1 MSSHECRQNCQCKK
15 QVIPVIFVP
24 DIMGTRLYNTHE
36 KLVVW
41 DPMAGMGSYHT
52 PLGTAVADLS
62 GVISQQTAAIN
73 DSVAVKRVIALQKTI
88 KALQGT
94 LTGLYKTSTRLLKL
108 LGQDDVAKRLDAAAE
123 DANTDTHNA
132 VAKVREELARVKKQ
146 IAELEAKIDGAF
158 ETMGKLEGVLQ
169 IGRNIWGMI
178 SVLEWMFRDAAER
191 RKLLVGKKTGRDDTL
206 LTLPQDAETGRFDR
220 GYFTGKTSVR
230 PLEAEE
236 RFKRGWGEVC
246 WEQYGEFLMELQ
258 RQLDAHFNLRGTSQE
273 GSTGKGAI
281 PKPSLVTGKQLKEL
295 LAAIETLFDIRGGE
309 KKADGKTPEG
319 TAPAAAAAAPAAAAP
334 DAKKPEDKK
343 PEDKKPEAE
352 KKEPPLPWGEAK
364 NYALQMGGFA
374 FPLHVVGYNWMQ
386 GCADG
391 AQRLKRRIRQIAAS
405 YKPAG
410 TEGITQSW
418 ITREP
423 VSQVIVITHGTGGL
437 VMKALLAGVPPETD
451 GKSAPAEGG
460 EASKKAPPSSNSFA
474 QADTTKR
481 GEAAQLDEASQA
493 PKVVI
498 EEESNP
504 FTGGL
509 ALLKAIHVGLPENG
523 TPETYAWFRAGMQT
537 PVKADSKSDMAVA
550 YVTNQVLGANAMEIT
565 AVLSYSQ
572 CALEILPNN
581 AYPKN
586 WLCWQ
591 PASIEGGKPT
601 ELVPLKLRD
610 DIYSEYKSPGTWY
623 RLINKDFT
631 GATITNR
638 EKDFKIIQRYILS
651 CPSFY
656 SALAQCS
663 FPSPSKFITGK
674 NSKPSTR
681 DKIAWQAQ
689 YYATPLPPAESW
701 TLYGKNIPTDNP
713 LIKGI
718 NSLFKTN
725 LLSSL
730 ADSGEGTIY
739 LTSPQMSTD
748 ILPVEFVL
756 QKGTG
761 EGDGQVTPDAVKEA
775 EVVACSEYHSDIL
788 QDEAIRRAVNT
799 AIQQATWEYKAE
811 QGK

>member
-24 DIMGTRLYNTHE
+24 DIMGTRLYNTQE
-36 KLVVW
+36 GTVVW

-62 GVISQQTAAIN
+62 GAISQQTAAIN

-94 LTGLYKTSTRLLKL
+94 LTGLYKTSTRLLKI

-169 IGRNIWGMI
+169 AGRNIWGMI
-178 SVLEWMFRDAAER
+178 SVLEWMFRDATER

-206 LTLPQDAETGRFDR
+206 LTLPQDAETGSFDR
-220 GYFTGKTSVR
+220 GYFIGKTAVH
-230 PLEAEE
+230 PLQAEE

-258 RQLDAHFNLRGTSQE
+258 RQLDAHFNLRGTSQA

-281 PKPSLVTGKQLKEL
+281 PKPSLVTGKQLKDL
-295 LAAIETLFDIRGGE
+295 LAAIESLFDIRGGGE
-309 KKADGKTPEG
+309 KKADSKAPEG
-319 TAPAAAAAAPAAAAP
+319 KAPAAAAP
-334 DAKKPEDKK
+334 EAKKPEDKK
-343 PEDKKPEAE
+343 PEAKKPEAE
-352 KKEPPLPWGEAK
+352 KKVPPPWGEAK
-364 NYALQMGGFA
+364 DYALQMGGFA

-410 TEGITQSW
+410 TEGVAQSW

-423 VSQVIVITHGTGGL
+423 VSQIIVITHGTGGL
-437 VMKALLAGVPPETD
+437 VMKALLAGAPPETD
-451 GKSAPAEGG
+451 GKSADKGDGG
-460 EASKKAPPSSNSFA
+460 QQTRSDNSVMCGIDTEEYSDAGEMEAEASP
-474 QADTTKR
+474 
-481 GEAAQLDEASQA
+481 L
-493 PKVVI
+493 VVQ
-498 EEESNP
+498 EEPNP

-509 ALLKAIHVGLPENG
+509 ELLKVIHVGLPENG

-572 CALEILPNN
+572 CALETLPNN
-581 AYPKN
+581 AYPKK

-591 PASIEGGKPT
+591 PASIEGGKLT
-601 ELVPLKLRD
+601 ELLPLKLRN

-631 GATITNR
+631 GATIKNR
-638 EKDFKIIQRYILS
+638 EKDFKIIQRYILG

-689 YYATPLPPAESW
+689 HYATPLPPAESW
-701 TLYGKNIPTDNP
+701 TLYGKSISTDNP
-713 LIKGI
+713 LVKGI

-739 LTSPQMSTD
+739 LTSPQMSAD

-761 EGDGQVTPDAVKEA
+761 EGDGQVTPDAVKGA

-788 QDEAIRRAVNT
+788 QDEAIRKAVNT

-811 QGK
+811 QSK

>member
-178 SVLEWMFRDAAER
+178 SVLEWMFHDAAER
-191 RKLLVGKKTGRDDTL
+191 RRLLVGEKTGRDDTL
-206 LTLPQDAETGRFDR
+206 LTLPQDAESGRFDR

-258 RQLDAHFNLRGTSQE
+258 RQLDAHFNLRGTSQA

-281 PKPSLVTGKQLKEL
+281 PKPSLVTGKQLKDL

-319 TAPAAAAAAPAAAAP
+319 TAPAAAAAAPAP

-410 TEGITQSW
+410 TEGVTQSW

-423 VSQVIVITHGTGGL
+423 VSQIIVITHGTGGL
-437 VMKALLAGVPPETD
+437 VMEALLAGAPPETD
-451 GKSAPAEGG
+451 GKNTDNGEQGQQGVNDDDYMSGKDGHKRTDAAKMQAE
-460 EASKKAPPSSNSFA
+460 STSF
-474 QADTTKR
+474 
-481 GEAAQLDEASQA
+481 
-493 PKVVI
+493 KV
-498 EEESNP
+498 EKEQDP
-504 FTGGL
+504 FTEGL

-523 TPETYAWFRAGMQT
+523 SPETYAWFRAGMQT

-572 CALEILPNN
+572 CALETLPNN
-581 AYPKN
+581 AYPQK

-591 PASIEGGKPT
+591 TKTPEGGKPPA
-601 ELVPLKLRD
+601 LVPLKLKE
-610 DIYSEYKSPGTWY
+610 DIYSEYIITDPWY
-623 RLINKDFT
+623 RLINKDYT
-631 GATITNR
+631 CAGSEYAET
-638 EKDFKIIQRYILS
+638 DFKMIQRYIQC

-656 SALAQCS
+656 SALAQGLI
-663 FPSPSKFITGK
+663 PTPSKFISGK

-689 YYATPLPPAESW
+689 HYATPLPPAESW

-713 LIKGI
+713 LVKGI

-739 LTSPQMSTD
+739 LTSPQMRAD

-799 AIQQATWEYKAE
+799 AIQQATWEYKAK

>member
-1 MSSHECRQNCQCKK
+1 MSTHECRQNCQCKK

-24 DIMGTRLYNTHE
+24 DLMGTRLYNTQE
-36 KLVVW
+36 GTVVW

-52 PLGTAVADLS
+52 PLGTAVADLR

-94 LTGLYKTSTRLLKL
+94 LTGLYKTSTRLLKI

-178 SVLEWMFRDAAER
+178 SVLEWMFRDATER

-206 LTLPQDAETGRFDR
+206 LTLPQDAETGSFDR
-220 GYFTGKTSVR
+220 SYFIGKTSVH
-230 PLEAEE
+230 PLQAEE

-246 WEQYGEFLMELQ
+246 WEQYGEFLMNLQ
-258 RQLDAHFNLRGTSQE
+258 CQLDAHFNLRGTSQA

-281 PKPSLVTGKQLKEL
+281 PKPSLVTGKQLKAL
-295 LAAIETLFDIRGGE
+295 LAAIESLFDIRGGGE
-309 KKADGKTPEG
+309 KKADGKMPEG
-319 TAPAAAAAAPAAAAP
+319 KAAAAADAALAAAAP
-334 DAKKPEDKK
+334 EAKK

-352 KKEPPLPWGEAK
+352 KKAPPLPWGEAK

-410 TEGITQSW
+410 TEGVTQSW

-460 EASKKAPPSSNSFA
+460 EASKKAPPSAPSSDTFG
-474 QADTTKR
+474 QADSSLDAD
-481 GEAAQLDEASQA
+481 AATLDEASQA
-493 PKVVI
+493 PQVVI
-498 EEESNP
+498 KEELNP
-504 FTGGL
+504 FTDGL
-509 ALLKAIHVGLPENG
+509 ELLKAIHIGLPENG

-572 CALEILPNN
+572 CALESLPNN

-591 PASIEGGKPT
+591 PKPPEGSKLPEFRPISI
-601 ELVPLKLRD
+601 D
-610 DIYSEYKSPGTWY
+610 DDVYKFYTDDKTWH
-623 RLINKDFT
+623 RLINKTAINEMD
-631 GATITNR
+631 
-638 EKDFKIIQRYILS
+638 YISESFNCVTSLIDKSSSFMRVLS
-651 CPSFY
+651 MASVCNKPD
-656 SALAQCS
+656 
-663 FPSPSKFITGK
+663 KFITGK
-674 NSKPSTR
+674 KSKPSTR
-681 DKIAWQAQ
+681 DKIVWQAQ
-689 YYATPLPPAESW
+689 HYATPLLPVESW

-713 LIKGI
+713 LVKGI

-739 LTSPQMSTD
+739 LTSPQMSAD

>member
-36 KLVVW
+36 KMVVW

-62 GVISQQTAAIN
+62 GAISQQTAAIN

-94 LTGLYKTSTRLLKL
+94 LTGLYKTSTRLLKV

-123 DANTDTHNA
+123 DAGTDTHNA
-132 VAKVREELARVKKQ
+132 VAKVREELAGVKKQ

-169 IGRNIWGMI
+169 AGRNIWGMI
-178 SVLEWMFRDAAER
+178 SVLEWMFQDAAER
-191 RKLLVGKKTGRDDTL
+191 RRLLVGEKTGRDDTL
-206 LTLPQDAETGRFDR
+206 LTLPQDAETGSFDR
-220 GYFTGKTSVR
+220 GYFIGKTAVH
-230 PLEAEE
+230 PLQAEE

-246 WEQYGEFLMELQ
+246 WEQYGEFLMNLQ
-258 RQLDAHFNLRGTSQE
+258 RQLDAHFNLRGTSQA

-281 PKPSLVTGKQLKEL
+281 PKPSLVTGKQLKDL
-295 LAAIETLFDIRGGE
+295 LAAIESLFDIRGGGE

-319 TAPAAAAAAPAAAAP
+319 KAPAAAAP
-334 DAKKPEDKK
+334 EAKKPEDKK

-352 KKEPPLPWGEAK
+352 KKAPPPWGEAK
-364 NYALQMGGFA
+364 DYALQMGGFA

-410 TEGITQSW
+410 TEGVTQSW

-437 VMKALLAGVPPETD
+437 VMKALLAGAPPETD
-451 GKSAPAEGG
+451 GKSPPAQGG
-460 EASKKAPPSSNSFA
+460 GAGKEASPSAPSTNTLA
-474 QADTTKR
+474 QADSSLDAD
-481 GEAAQLDEASQA
+481 AATLDETSQA
-493 PKVVI
+493 PQVI
-498 EEESNP
+498 IKEEPNP

-509 ALLKAIHVGLPENG
+509 ELLKAIHVGLPENG

-537 PVKADSKSDMAVA
+537 PVKADSTSDMAVA

-572 CALEILPNN
+572 CALETLPNN
-581 AYPKN
+581 AYPKK
-586 WLCWQ
+586 WLGWQ
-591 PASIEGGKPT
+591 PKPPEGSKAPEFKPINI
-601 ELVPLKLRD
+601 D
-610 DIYSEYKSPGTWY
+610 DNVYNFYTDDKPWH
-623 RLINKDFT
+623 RLINKTAINEVDYISDSFNC
-631 GATITNR
+631 ITSLI
-638 EKDFKIIQRYILS
+638 EKSSSLMHVLS
-651 CPSFY
+651 MTAVCNKTD
-656 SALAQCS
+656 
-663 FPSPSKFITGK
+663 KFITGK

-681 DKIAWQAQ
+681 GKIVWQAQ
-689 YYATPLPPAESW
+689 SDATPLLPAESW
-701 TLYGKNIPTDNP
+701 ILYGKTIPTDNP
-713 LIKGI
+713 LVKGI
-718 NSLFKTN
+718 NSLFKTD

-748 ILPVEFVL
+748 ILPAEFVL

-761 EGDGQVTPDAVKEA
+761 EGDGQVTPEAVKGA

-788 QDEAIRRAVNT
+788 QDEAIRKAVNT

-811 QGK
+811 QSK

>member
-1 MSSHECRQNCQCKK
+1 MSTHECRQNCQCKK

-24 DIMGTRLYNTHE
+24 DIMGTRLYNTQE
-36 KLVVW
+36 GTVVW

-62 GVISQQTAAIN
+62 GAISQQTAAIN
-73 DSVAVKRVIALQKTI
+73 DSVAIKRMMALQKTI

-178 SVLEWMFRDAAER
+178 SVLEWMFHDAAER
-191 RKLLVGKKTGRDDTL
+191 RRLLVGEKTGRDDTL

-258 RQLDAHFNLRGTSQE
+258 RQLDAHFNLRGTSQA

-309 KKADGKTPEG
+309 KKADAKADGKTPEG
-319 TAPAAAAAAPAAAAP
+319 TAPAAAAPAP

-437 VMKALLAGVPPETD
+437 VMKALLAGAPPETD
-451 GKSAPAEGG
+451 GKNTDNGEQGQQGVNDDDYMSGKDSHKRTDAAKMQAE
-460 EASKKAPPSSNSFA
+460 STSF
-474 QADTTKR
+474 
-481 GEAAQLDEASQA
+481 
-493 PKVVI
+493 KV
-498 EEESNP
+498 EKEQDP
-504 FTGGL
+504 FTEGL

-572 CALEILPNN
+572 CALETLPNN

-591 PASIEGGKPT
+591 PKQSEGGNPPVP
-601 ELVPLKLRD
+601 VPLKINED
-610 DIYSEYKSPGTWY
+610 VYKEYSLATTWY
-623 RLINKDFT
+623 KTINKNMLEADGLFVSDIFNVVQFYLNKT
-631 GATITNR
+631 SAFHLSVTN
-638 EKDFKIIQRYILS
+638 KGLDKAKIL
-651 CPSFY
+651 
-656 SALAQCS
+656 L
-663 FPSPSKFITGK
+663 GK
-674 NSKPSTR
+674 NDKPSTR
-681 DKIAWQAQ
+681 DKIVWQAQ
-689 YYATPLPPAESW
+689 HYATPLPPAESW

-713 LIKGI
+713 LVKGI

-739 LTSPQMSTD
+739 LTSPQMRAD

-799 AIQQATWEYKAE
+799 AIQQVTWEYKAE
-811 QGK
+811 QSK

>member
-24 DIMGTRLYNTHE
+24 DIMGTRLYNTQE
-36 KLVVW
+36 GTVVW

-62 GVISQQTAAIN
+62 GAISQQTAAIN
-73 DSVAVKRVIALQKTI
+73 DSVSVKRVIALQKTI

-94 LTGLYKTSTRLLKL
+94 LTGLYKTSTRLLKA

-123 DANTDTHNA
+123 DAGTDTHNA
-132 VAKVREELARVKKQ
+132 VAKVREELAGVKKQ

-169 IGRNIWGMI
+169 AGRNIWGMI
-178 SVLEWMFRDAAER
+178 SVLEWMFRDATER

-206 LTLPQDAETGRFDR
+206 LSLPQDAETGSFDR
-220 GYFTGKTSVR
+220 GYFIGKTSVH
-230 PLEAEE
+230 PLQAEE

-258 RQLDAHFNLRGTSQE
+258 RQLDAHFNLRGTSQA

-281 PKPSLVTGKQLKEL
+281 PKPSLVTGKQLKDL
-295 LAAIETLFDIRGGE
+295 LAAIESLFDIRGGGE

-319 TAPAAAAAAPAAAAP
+319 KAPAAAAGAASSAAAP
-334 DAKKPEDKK
+334 EAKKPEA
-343 PEDKKPEAE
+343 KKPEAE
-352 KKEPPLPWGEAK
+352 KKVPPPWGEAK
-364 NYALQMGGFA
+364 DYALQMGGFA

-410 TEGITQSW
+410 TEGVTQSW

-437 VMKALLAGVPPETD
+437 VMKALLADALPETD
-451 GKSAPAEGG
+451 GKNADNGEQGQQGVNDDDYMSGKDSQKRTDAAEMQA
-460 EASKKAPPSSNSFA
+460 ESTSF
-474 QADTTKR
+474 
-481 GEAAQLDEASQA
+481 
-493 PKVVI
+493 KV
-498 EEESNP
+498 EKEQNP
-504 FTGGL
+504 FTEGL
-509 ALLKAIHVGLPENG
+509 ALLKAIHIGLPENG

-537 PVKADSKSDMAVA
+537 PVKADSTSDMAVA
-550 YVTNQVLGANAMEIT
+550 YVTNQILGANAMEIT

-572 CALEILPNN
+572 CALETLPNN

-591 PASIEGGKPT
+591 PKHSEGGKSPVP
-601 ELVPLKLRD
+601 VPLKINED
-610 DIYSEYKSPGTWY
+610 VYKEYSLATTWY
-623 RLINKDFT
+623 KTINKDMLEADGLFVSDIFNEVQFYLNKT
-631 GATITNR
+631 SAFHLSVTN
-638 EKDFKIIQRYILS
+638 KGLDKAKIL
-651 CPSFY
+651 
-656 SALAQCS
+656 L
-663 FPSPSKFITGK
+663 GK

-681 DKIAWQAQ
+681 DKIVWQAQ
-689 YYATPLPPAESW
+689 SDATPLLPAESW
-701 TLYGKNIPTDNP
+701 ILYGKTIPTDNP
-713 LIKGI
+713 LVKGI
-718 NSLFKTN
+718 NSLFKTD
-725 LLSSL
+725 LLNSRV
-730 ADSGEGTIY
+730 DSGEGAIY

-756 QKGTG
+756 QKGTC
-761 EGDGQVTPDAVKEA
+761 EGDGQVTPDAVKGA

-788 QDEAIRRAVNT
+788 QDETIRTSVNT
-799 AIQQATWEYKAE
+799 AIQLATWEYKAE
-811 QGK
+811 QSK

>member
-24 DIMGTRLYNTHE
+24 DIMGTRLYNTQE
-36 KLVVW
+36 GTVVW

-62 GVISQQTAAIN
+62 GAISQQTAAIN

-94 LTGLYKTSTRLLKL
+94 LTGLYKTSTRLLKI

-132 VAKVREELARVKKQ
+132 VAKVREELAGVKKQ

-169 IGRNIWGMI
+169 AGRNIWGMI
-178 SVLEWMFRDAAER
+178 SVLEWMFRDATER

-206 LTLPQDAETGRFDR
+206 LTLPQDAETGSFDR
-220 GYFTGKTSVR
+220 GYFIGKTAVH
-230 PLEAEE
+230 PLQAEE

-246 WEQYGEFLMELQ
+246 WEQYGEFLMNLQ
-258 RQLDAHFNLRGTSQE
+258 RQLDAHFNLRGTSQA

-281 PKPSLVTGKQLKEL
+281 PKPSLVTGKQLKDL
-295 LAAIETLFDIRGGE
+295 LAAIESLFDIRGGGE
-309 KKADGKTPEG
+309 KKADGKAPEG
-319 TAPAAAAAAPAAAAP
+319 KAPAAAAGAASSAAAP
-334 DAKKPEDKK
+334 EA
-343 PEDKKPEAE
+343 KKPEAE
-352 KKEPPLPWGEAK
+352 KKVPPPWGEAK
-364 NYALQMGGFA
+364 DYALQMGGFA

-410 TEGITQSW
+410 TEGVTQSW

-437 VMKALLAGVPPETD
+437 VMKALLAGAPPETD
-451 GKSAPAEGG
+451 GKNPPAQGGG
-460 EASKKAPPSSNSFA
+460 EQGGSGNGDMSGRDKAKYPDAN
-474 QADTTKR
+474 KR
-481 GEAAQLDEASQA
+481 EAETN
-493 PKVVI
+493 PFVVQ
-498 EEESNP
+498 EEPNP

-509 ALLKAIHVGLPENG
+509 ELLKAIHVGLPENG

-537 PVKADSKSDMAVA
+537 PVKADSTSDMAVA

-572 CALEILPNN
+572 CALETLPNN
-581 AYPKN
+581 AYPKK

-591 PASIEGGKPT
+591 PKPPEGSKVPEFKPINI
-601 ELVPLKLRD
+601 D
-610 DIYSEYKSPGTWY
+610 DNVYKFYTDDKTWH
-623 RLINKDFT
+623 RLINKSAINEVDYISDSFNC
-631 GATITNR
+631 ITSLI
-638 EKDFKIIQRYILS
+638 EKSSSFMHVLS
-651 CPSFY
+651 MTAVCNK
-656 SALAQCS
+656 AD
-663 FPSPSKFITGK
+663 KFITGK

-681 DKIAWQAQ
+681 DKIVWQAQ
-689 YYATPLPPAESW
+689 SDATPLLPAESW
-701 TLYGKNIPTDNP
+701 ILYGKNIPTDNP

-718 NSLFKTN
+718 NSLFKTD

-748 ILPVEFVL
+748 ILPAEFVL

-761 EGDGQVTPDAVKEA
+761 DGDGQITPDAVKGA

-788 QDEAIRRAVNT
+788 QDEAIRTAVNT
-799 AIQQATWEYKAE
+799 AIQLATWEYKAE
-811 QGK
+811 QSK

>member
-62 GVISQQTAAIN
+62 GAISQQTAAIN
-73 DSVAVKRVIALQKTI
+73 DSVAVKRMMALQKTI

-108 LGQDDVAKRLDAAAE
+108 LGQDDLAKRLNAAAE

-178 SVLEWMFRDAAER
+178 SVLEWMFHDAAER
-191 RKLLVGKKTGRDDTL
+191 RRLLVGEKTGRDDTL

-258 RQLDAHFNLRGTSQE
+258 RQLDAHFNLRGTSQA

-281 PKPSLVTGKQLKEL
+281 PKPSLVKGEQLKAL
-295 LAAIETLFDIRGGE
+295 LAAIESLFDIRGGE
-309 KKADGKTPEG
+309 KKADAKAEGKTPEG

-334 DAKKPEDKK
+334 EDKK

-352 KKEPPLPWGEAK
+352 KKAPPLPWGEAK

-410 TEGITQSW
+410 TEGVTQSW

-437 VMKALLAGVPPETD
+437 VMKALLAGAPPETD
-451 GKSAPAEGG
+451 GKAPPVEGDG
-460 EASKKAPPSSNSFA
+460 GKTGSNDSDMGGRDKQKYPEASERQAESTSFEVEKE
-474 QADTTKR
+474 QD
-481 GEAAQLDEASQA
+481 
-493 PKVVI
+493 
-498 EEESNP
+498 P
-504 FTGGL
+504 FTEGL

-572 CALEILPNN
+572 CALETLPNN
-581 AYPKN
+581 AYPQK

-591 PASIEGGKPT
+591 PKPPEGGKVP
-601 ELVPLKLRD
+601 ELKPVNIGDDVYSFYTDDKL
-610 DIYSEYKSPGTWY
+610 WH
-623 RLINKDFT
+623 RLINKTAVNEADYIIDSFNC
-631 GATITNR
+631 ITSLI
-638 EKDFKIIQRYILS
+638 KKTSSFMHVLS
-651 CPSFY
+651 MNSVCNKTD
-656 SALAQCS
+656 
-663 FPSPSKFITGK
+663 KFIAGK

-689 YYATPLPPAESW
+689 HYATPLPPAEYW

-713 LIKGI
+713 LVKGI

-739 LTSPQMSTD
+739 LTSPQMSAD

-775 EVVACSEYHSDIL
+775 EVVACSEYHSDML
-788 QDEAIRRAVNT
+788 QDEAIRRAVNI

>member
-24 DIMGTRLYNTHE
+24 DIMGTRLYNTQE
-36 KLVVW
+36 GTVVW

-62 GVISQQTAAIN
+62 GAISQQTAAIN

-94 LTGLYKTSTRLLKL
+94 LTGLYKTSTRLLKI

-132 VAKVREELARVKKQ
+132 VAKVREELAGVKKQ

-169 IGRNIWGMI
+169 AGRNIWGMI
-178 SVLEWMFRDAAER
+178 SVLEWMFRDATER

-206 LTLPQDAETGRFDR
+206 LTLPQDAETGSFDR
-220 GYFTGKTSVR
+220 GYFIGKTAVH
-230 PLEAEE
+230 PLQAEE

-246 WEQYGEFLMELQ
+246 WEQYGEFLMNLQ
-258 RQLDAHFNLRGTSQE
+258 RQLDAHFNLRGTSQA

-281 PKPSLVTGKQLKEL
+281 PKPSLVTGKQLKDL
-295 LAAIETLFDIRGGE
+295 LAAIESLFDIRGGGE
-309 KKADGKTPEG
+309 KKADGKAPEG
-319 TAPAAAAAAPAAAAP
+319 KAPAAAAGAASSAAAP
-334 DAKKPEDKK
+334 EA
-343 PEDKKPEAE
+343 KKPEAE
-352 KKEPPLPWGEAK
+352 KKVPPPWGEAK
-364 NYALQMGGFA
+364 DYALQMGGFA

-410 TEGITQSW
+410 TEGVTQSW

-437 VMKALLAGVPPETD
+437 VMKALLAGAPPETD
-451 GKSAPAEGG
+451 GKVPPIEGG
-460 EASKKAPPSSNSFA
+460 GAPEKVPPSSNSFA

-481 GEAAQLDEASQA
+481 EEAAQIDETSQA
-493 PKVVI
+493 PQIIIK
-498 EEESNP
+498 EEPNP

-509 ALLKAIHVGLPENG
+509 ELLKAIHVGLPENG

-572 CALEILPNN
+572 CALETLPNN
-581 AYPKN
+581 AYPKK
-586 WLCWQ
+586 WLGWQ
-591 PASIEGGKPT
+591 PKPPEGSKAPEFKPINI
-601 ELVPLKLRD
+601 D
-610 DIYSEYKSPGTWY
+610 DNVYNFYTDDKPWH
-623 RLINKDFT
+623 RLINP
-631 GATITNR
+631 GLVGG
-638 EKDFKIIQRYILS
+638 EKKKEIHNFNYISSLADKSSSFMHVLS
-651 CPSFY
+651 MTAVCNKVD
-656 SALAQCS
+656 
-663 FPSPSKFITGK
+663 KFITGK

-681 DKIAWQAQ
+681 DKIVWQAQ
-689 YYATPLPPAESW
+689 SDATPLLPAESW
-701 TLYGKNIPTDNP
+701 ILYGKTIPTDNP
-713 LIKGI
+713 LVKGI
-718 NSLFKTN
+718 NSLFKTD

-748 ILPVEFVL
+748 ILPAEFVL

-761 EGDGQVTPDAVKEA
+761 EGDGQITPDAVKGA

-799 AIQQATWEYKAE
+799 AIQLATWEYKAE
-811 QGK
+811 QSK